1 LKGSIDLNKNLKVSF
16 LGLGVIG
23 TQLMEYIREN
33 QSDILEQ
40 YQVQLN
46 IHVVFVRDVSKKRN
60 IDVSNLTLTDNPY
73 EAFEEADIVIE
84 CLGGNGVELTKEL
97 ILSAIRKKKA
107 VIMSSKKCLAWY
119 GSEIMKEVQRN
130 NTLFRYDA
138 TVGGSIPI
146 SSILMHMGK
155 CEKINKI
162 YGISN
167 ATSNFV
173 LGEMK
178 DKEISYNQALQNAK
192 QKGYAENNPDED
204 VKGYDSLYKSII
216 LMGFEMNKW
225 MDHNQIKPI
234 SIKSITKEAM
244 RDADQKDCAIK
255 SVFCIEAVNDEISCY
270 IGPREVKKDTIL
282 ATVNANNNIIIIEG
296 SESGE
301 RAFYG
306 QGAGAKP
313 TASAMFDDLIS
324 IISKMS

>member
-1 LKGSIDLNKNLKVSF
+1 MNKNLKVSF

-216 LMGFEMNKW
+216 LMGFGMNKW

-270 IGPREVKKDTIL
+270 VGPREVKKDTIL